1 MILELAT
8 ALTLAQQ
15 CAPAIAPETMLSLV
29 NAESGFNPL
38 ALNVNGAA
46 DPAPPR
52 NKAEAIR
59 IATALI
65 AHGRSVD
72 LGLAQ
77 INSRN
82 LGWLGL
88 TVADA
93 FDPCRNLAAAAKVL
107 EAGYRSASRAAP
119 QQTALRMAFS
129 AYNTGDHARGFR
141 NGYVAR
147 VEAAAGKVIPALDG
161 ASTMAS
167 ETSRPSNVQS
177 ALDAAAENLREPKAP
192 ETEIA
197 SWDVFGRA
205 GGSRV
210 QVFGR

>member
-1 MILELAT
+1 MEFAT
-8 ALTLAQQ
+8 ALTLARQ
-15 CAPAIAPETMLSLV
+15 CAPAVAPETMLSIV
-29 NAESGFNPL
+29 KAESGFNPL

-46 DPAPPR
+46 DPRPPQD
-52 NKAEAIR
+52 KAEAIR
-59 IATALI
+59 VATALI
-65 AHGRSVD
+65 AQGRSVD

-88 TVADA
+88 SVADA
-93 FDPCRNLAAAAKVL
+93 FEPCRNLTAAAKLL
-107 EAGYRSASRAAP
+107 EAGYVRAARVAP

-147 VEAAAGKVIPALDG
+147 VEAAAGKVIPAIG
-161 ASTMAS
+161 TAPTIASVTP
-167 ETSRPSNVQS
+167 SRPIEVQA
-177 ALDAAAENLREPKAP
+177 ALDAAAENLQEPQAP
-192 ETEIA
+192 EPEIA

-210 QVFGR
+210 QVLGR

>member
-1 MILELAT
+1 VILEFAT
-8 ALTLAQQ
+8 ALTLARQ
-15 CAPAIAPETMLSLV
+15 CAPAIAPETMLSIV
-29 NAESGFNPL
+29 KAESGFNPL

-46 DPAPPR
+46 APPPPQD
-52 NKAEAIR
+52 KSQAIR
-59 IATALI
+59 DATALI
-65 AHGRSVD
+65 AQGRSVD

-88 TVADA
+88 SIADA

-107 EAGYRSASRAAP
+107 EAGYVSAARVAP

-147 VEAAAGKVIPALDG
+147 VESAAGKIIPAIGG
-161 ASTMAS
+161 AATVA
-167 ETSRPSNVQS
+167 TDPRPIEVQA
-177 ALDAAAENLREPKAP
+177 ALDAAAENLQEPQAP
-192 ETEIA
+192 EPEIA